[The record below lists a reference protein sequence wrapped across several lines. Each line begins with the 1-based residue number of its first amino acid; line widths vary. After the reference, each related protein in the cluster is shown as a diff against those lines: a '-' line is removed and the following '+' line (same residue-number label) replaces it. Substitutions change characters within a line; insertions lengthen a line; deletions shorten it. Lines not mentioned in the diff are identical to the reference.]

1 MFGDF
6 GRREAAVGE
15 RFTILTVCA
24 GNVHRSPLA
33 AALLERWRTW
43 YLPPAVA
50 ADVVV
55 RSAGLVAPVGAPMGT
70 TAQAIAR
77 VARRGRIAARAPP
90 RSPTA
95 TSRPRASCWSPRA
108 RQRDDVAQRVPAAL
122 RKTFTMREAGR
133 IAALVG
139 ARPAPGSVADLVG
152 TVSEFGG
159 RRLPDD
165 GSNDIIDPNGLGVDA
180 YIQMAQE
187 EVPPLARLAEVLF
200 GMPGADVTAYVDVAA
215 FAGIAA
221 G

>member
-1 MFGDF
+1 M
-6 GRREAAVGE
+6 GE

-24 GNVHRSPLA
+24 GNIHRSPLA

-77 VARRGRIAARAPP
+77 SLGADGSQHAASSLTDRDIKAAGLVLVA
-90 RSPTA
+90 T
-95 TSRPRASCWSPRA
+95 A

-187 EVPPLARLAEVLF
+187 EVPPLARLAEVLL
-200 GMPGADVTAYVDVAA
+200 GMPGADVTAYVDVAGSPESLLA
-215 FAGIAA
+215 ELRRTERGA
-221 G
+221 